1 MAKKES
7 SRPAIFSA
15 AGLLRFGEEE
25 VNDIQIDPRIVVT
38 FSAIVGVAIL
48 VLYFARPI

>member
-1 MAKKES
+1 MPKRERTK
-7 SRPAIFSA
+7 PAIFSA

-25 VNDIQIDPRIVVT
+25 ESDVQLDPKVVVT

-48 VLYFARPI
+48 ILYFARPI